1 MASKGSTKTD
11 TIVAAH
17 LLERPLTKEEVK
29 LLKEIVAEESRL

>member
-1 MASKGSTKTD
+1 MASKRSTETNPLVD
-11 TIVAAH
+11 